1 VGESG
6 ATLAAAMAE
15 ILRIVEDCNWRRR
28 KSNKLKKIHKRK
40 REIYTLKITQTPLI
54 MRVSVWFCNFF
65 TAVELQIVTSNFEK
79 RIKNDKYSRIFCCG
93 YEKMAYIC
101 IVISR
106 RNDTGVF

>member
-40 REIYTLKITQTPLI
+40 REIYTLKIHANSADYAGFG
-54 MRVSVWFCNFF
+54 VV
-65 TAVELQIVTSNFEK
+65 LQLFY
-79 RIKNDKYSRIFCCG
+79 RSRIANC
-93 YEKMAYIC
+93 YIE
-101 IVISR
+101 
-106 RNDTGVF
+106 F